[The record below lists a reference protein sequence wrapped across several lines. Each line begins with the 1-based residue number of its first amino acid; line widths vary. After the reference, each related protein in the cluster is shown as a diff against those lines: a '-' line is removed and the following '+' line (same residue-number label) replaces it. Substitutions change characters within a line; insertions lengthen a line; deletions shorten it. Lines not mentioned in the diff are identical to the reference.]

1 MGPRNDRVGLRGYP
15 AFWGSSTGG
24 DWATVPA
31 DRFSVTDRASRGFA
45 LRVSGEFV
53 GLPPDPS

>member
-1 MGPRNDRVGLRGYP
+1 MRPRNDRVGLCGFP
-15 AFWGSSTGG
+15 AFRGSSTGG

-31 DRFSVTDRASRGFA
+31 DRSPVTGWASRGLA
-45 LRVSGEFV
+45 LRVRGEFV